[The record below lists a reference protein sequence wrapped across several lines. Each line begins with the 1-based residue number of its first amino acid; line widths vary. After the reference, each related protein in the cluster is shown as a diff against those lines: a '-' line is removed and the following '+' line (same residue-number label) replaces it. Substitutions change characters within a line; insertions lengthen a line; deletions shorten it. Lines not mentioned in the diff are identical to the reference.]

1 MHKSLLMQ
9 ERGNMASVFKKLIS
23 KEFGENKYNKYF
35 FVCQRSL
42 ENKSLDSKEIYNDIY
57 DSLKI
62 LDRNAIKKMQD
73 RLNDAL
79 FLAVRISKTYFFS
92 FLFYLGAAF
101 FLITKDINPIITI
114 SSIILMSVCFIAKT
128 YEFLI
133 NKYCFIDAHIVLV
146 YKTVLE
152 RIILLKEIEH
162 SSSSSNT

>member
-1 MHKSLLMQ
+1 
-9 ERGNMASVFKKLIS
+9 MASVFKKLIS

-35 FVCQRSL
+35 FVCQKSL
-42 ENKSLDSKEIYNDIY
+42 EDKSFDSKEIYNDIF
-57 DSLKI
+57 DSLKK
-62 LDRNAIKKMQD
+62 LDRNSIKKMQD

-92 FLFYLGAAF
+92 FLFYLGAVF
-101 FLITKDINPIITI
+101 FLITKAINPIITI
-114 SSIILMSVCFIAKT
+114 ISIILMSICFIAKT

-152 RIILLKEIEH
+152 RIILLKEIEQ

>member
-1 MHKSLLMQ
+1 MLCKK
-9 ERGNMASVFKKLIS
+9 RGNMASVFKKLIS

-35 FVCQRSL
+35 FVCQKSL
-42 ENKSLDSKEIYNDIY
+42 EDKSFDSKEIYNDIY
-57 DSLKI
+57 ENLKK
-62 LDRNAIKKMQD
+62 LDRNAIRKMQE

-114 SSIILMSVCFIAKT
+114 ISIILMSVCFIAKT

-152 RIILLKEIEH
+152 RMVILKEIEN
-162 SSSSSNT
+162 SSSSNNS